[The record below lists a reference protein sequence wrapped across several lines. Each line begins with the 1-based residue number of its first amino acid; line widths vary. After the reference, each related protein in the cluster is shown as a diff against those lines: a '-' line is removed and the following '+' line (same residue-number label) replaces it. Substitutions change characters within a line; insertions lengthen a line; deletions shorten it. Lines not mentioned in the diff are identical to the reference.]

1 MQSKLVKQVFLVF
14 SAIMMLSVVPAQAE
28 PYLELIG
35 PDVVQ
40 VGDTVTYTVTTLG
53 GTDSSYYWL
62 NNFTTNDSATI
73 SQEGVLTTKNPGL
86 FDFDVIG
93 NDTGAR
99 ANLLVK
105 VVPNED
111 GGVVIVGP
119 DEVAVGG
126 KIILTATTGGV
137 PNMYYWNYG
146 GSSHSIGCDYCVA
159 KLALVADD
167 ENAVEIEGVKE
178 GWVEIIARDIPSGL
192 NASKRVYVVSKVGKP
207 QVSISAGLGMN
218 FSLALTLNIEG
229 NIPEDAILY
238 IAVKWDGVIH
248 YLPTLSTTPTPFRT
262 NPTETFYENVLSV
275 PLVNVPLNTY
285 TFYAAIMDSQFRFV
299 SNLATAEIEAGTKVS
314 D

>member
-1 MQSKLVKQVFLVF
+1 MQSKFVKQVFLVF

-40 VGDTVTYTVTTLG
+40 LGHTATYTVTTLG
-53 GTDSSYYWL
+53 GTDSSYTWGYAYM
-62 NNFTTNDSATI
+62 TNDAATI
-73 SQEGVLTTKNPGL
+73 SEEGVLTTTNPGV
-86 FDFDVIG
+86 FCVRVYG
-93 NDTGAR
+93 NDTHA
-99 ANLLVK
+99 AAELVVS
-105 VVPNED
+105 VVPNEY
-111 GGVVIVGP
+111 GGVVVSGP

-137 PNMYYWNYG
+137 PGSNYMWQQG
-146 GSSHSIGCDYCVA
+146 DCSASGQCYRVA
-159 KLALVADD
+159 NVASVAGD
-167 ENAVEIEGVKE
+167 ENAIEIEGVGE
-178 GWVEIIARDIPSGL
+178 GWINVIATDQTNGL
-192 NASKRVYVVSKVGKP
+192 YEVKRVDIVSKVGKP
-207 QVSISAGLGMN
+207 QVRINAGMGAY
-218 FSLALTLNIEG
+218 FTLALMLKIEG

-262 NPTETFYENVLSV
+262 NPTETYNENVLSV
-275 PLVNVPLNTY
+275 PLVNIPFNKY

-299 SNLATAEIEAGTKVS
+299 SNLATAEVEAGTTVS